1 VKTSARLK
9 TQSRHG
15 FNEEIK
21 EDRMSNYSNQGGP
34 DLRDQFRQEYSS
46 QQNQQSQQKTMKRVW
61 IIGAVVVVALL
72 LMGGCTTY
80 NGLVGKQ
87 QAVKNEFSNVDV
99 QLQRRADLI
108 PNLVNTV
115 KGYAQHEEKVFSD
128 IADARSKLL
137 NAKTVD
143 EKSDANAQVSSALG
157 RLLVLQENYPNLKA
171 DQQFIRLQDELAGT
185 ENRIAVARRDY
196 NTKVLD
202 YNTSRQRFPTVIFAS
217 VLGFQPADEFKA
229 DPGSREAPKVDFS
242 K

>member
-1 VKTSARLK
+1 
-9 TQSRHG
+9 
-15 FNEEIK
+15 
-21 EDRMSNYSNQGGP
+21 MSNYSEQRGP
-34 DLRDQFRQEYSS
+34 DLRDQFQQDYRT
-46 QQNQQSQQKTMKRVW
+46 QQNQLAQQKTKKRVW
-61 IIGAVVVVALL
+61 VIGAVVLAALL

-115 KGYAQHEEKVFSD
+115 KGYTKHEEQVFSE
-128 IADARSKLL
+128 IADARSRLL

-157 RLLVLQENYPNLKA
+157 RLLVLTENYPNLKA
-171 DQQFIRLQDELAGT
+171 DQQFLRLQDELAGT

-196 NTKVLD
+196 NVKVLD

-217 VLGFQPADEFKA
+217 VMGFQPADEFKA
-229 DPGSREAPKVDFS
+229 DPGSREAPKVDFN

>member
-1 VKTSARLK
+1 
-9 TQSRHG
+9 
-15 FNEEIK
+15 
-21 EDRMSNYSNQGGP
+21 MSNYSEQRGP
-34 DLRDQFRQEYSS
+34 DLRDQFQQDYQT
-46 QQNQQSQQKTMKRVW
+46 QQNQLAQQKTKKRVW
-61 IIGAVVVVALL
+61 VIGAVVLAALL
-72 LMGGCTTY
+72 LMGGCSTY

-87 QAVKNEFSNVDV
+87 QTVKNEFSNVDV

-115 KGYAQHEEKVFSD
+115 KGYTKHEEQVFSE
-128 IADARSKLL
+128 IADARSRLL

-157 RLLVLQENYPNLKA
+157 RLLVLSENYPNLKA
-171 DQQFIRLQDELAGT
+171 DQQFLKLQDELAGT

-196 NTKVLD
+196 NAKVLD

-217 VLGFQPADEFKA
+217 VMGFQPADEFKA
-229 DPGSREAPKVDFS
+229 DPGSREAPKVDFN